1 MSLGLTAC
9 LLVAGGPG
17 LETQTIEADEARCAA
32 ALQSLLAERRKE
44 ITLLPTVSLGSAV
57 FSGEDVVTVKD
68 RADRALYCAKNELK
82 ARAAA
87 AMPAGGSGEKD

>member
-1 MSLGLTAC
+1 MKPAAQRRCNLCWQSGAKRSPFCRRSPLA
-9 LLVAGGPG
+9 LLSFP
-17 LETQTIEADEARCAA
+17 
-32 ALQSLLAERRKE
+32 
-44 ITLLPTVSLGSAV
+44 
-57 FSGEDVVTVKD
+57 GEDVVTVKD

>member
-1 MSLGLTAC
+1 MKPAAQRRCNLCWQSGAKRS
-9 LLVAGGPG
+9 PF
-17 LETQTIEADEARCAA
+17 AD
-32 ALQSLLAERRKE
+32 ALPWLCC
-44 ITLLPTVSLGSAV
+44 